1 MRPKTGD
8 KIHAHY
14 IGRLTDGTVFDSSM
28 KRGKPITVEIGVG
41 RVVEGWDIAIQEME
55 LGESAALTITAEYGY
70 GDRGK

>member
-1 MRPKTGD
+1 
-8 KIHAHY
+8 
-14 IGRLTDGTVFDSSM
+14 M